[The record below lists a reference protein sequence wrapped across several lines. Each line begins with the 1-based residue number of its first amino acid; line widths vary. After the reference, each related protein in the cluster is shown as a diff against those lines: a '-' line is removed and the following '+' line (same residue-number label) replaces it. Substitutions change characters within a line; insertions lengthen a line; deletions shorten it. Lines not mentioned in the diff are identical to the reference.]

1 MGLATR
7 RPGCLSQWSQVWTLG
22 SGFHHLLSVMMMII
36 QSVLAPGFFTMA
48 SNVVTSSFKDIHP
61 EMARW
66 NHGVI
71 VIMMYYDLYELWSH
85 CHRWKKEYMATSH
98 KVILAETLSPTFV
111 GLTFQ
116 VILIMVSLPLS
127 SDYHDDDHPPP
138 RRWLKS
144 AISSSTYC
152 WWQWKWEFNIVTS
165 ETDQQ
170 LPCYH
175 HHGHI
180 YRIII
185 IYFHSLYATALSW

>member
-116 VILIMVSLPLS
+116 VILIMVSLPS
-127 SDYHDDDHPPP
+127 NFHDDDHPPP

-152 WWQWKWEFNIVTS
+152 WWQWKWEFPIVTS

-180 YRIII
+180 YCIII